1 MNLPKIITDLIK
13 AQDKHDSVAYAA
25 CFSENGV
32 VFDEGKTYKGRTEIQ
47 QWIAKANEKYQTLM
61 KPLALTEAG
70 TKSVLSTETSGTF
83 PGSPIVLNFNFE
95 IIDGLI
101 QSLKVTD

>member
-13 AQDKHDSVAYAA
+13 AQDKHDNVAYAE
-25 CFSENGV
+25 CFSENAI
-32 VFDEGKTYKGRTEIQ
+32 VFDEGKIHKGRTEIR
-47 QWIAKANEKYQTLM
+47 QWIAEGNEKYGTVM
-61 KPLALTEAG
+61 KPLALTEKDS
-70 TKSVLSTETSGTF
+70 TSVLSTEISGTF

-95 IIDGLI
+95 IADGLI